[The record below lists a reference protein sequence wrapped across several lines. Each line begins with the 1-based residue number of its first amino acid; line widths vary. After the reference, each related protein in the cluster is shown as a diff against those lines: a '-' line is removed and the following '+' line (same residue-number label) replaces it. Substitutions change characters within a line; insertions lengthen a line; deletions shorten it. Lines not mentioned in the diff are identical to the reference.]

1 MLEIQALTYNDLAP
15 VMPVAGTISTS
26 GTIGRNDDNAIILP
40 DPANTVSRQHLQF
53 SLEPRGIYRV
63 RNVSKKNPA
72 LINGKELGPGMEC
85 LLQDHAEIII
95 GAYVLQAR
103 YVTRPQ
109 EGEPAAPPPMPA
121 AAARAGGVS
130 DDFLASLLG
139 SGPAA
144 RQAESAL
151 PEAEDENFAALFAED
166 PRIVRG
172 DPMPMLNERGIDPG
186 SLDGKGD
193 ELINGGGD
201 AGRMTRELLRDP
213 LSGQVDNRLH
223 LDGGLDP
230 LEALFGSGGG
240 EFDDILQG
248 DKSAH
253 AALNVPHMDLTHGPE
268 LGGLFHLPE
277 AGGKPASGDPPPGI
291 AAAPVSSTLPPD
303 VIGMNDEIDRLIA
316 GPPPASGDAVLPGGG
331 AAAKEARSGDGAPF
345 PVLEDGDI
353 DRFLGGL
360 EPGEAAA
367 AADAT
372 PETAGADGMD
382 EIDWLISGLDG
393 GIPDGN
399 VLPWT
404 DRAPEV
410 AAAGNGTSAPIHDDD
425 DIGDPPAW
433 PDSGAA
439 PQSSVS
445 TSASAAPDARPVAA
459 DADVEETPP
468 ARPPQTSSVQ
478 TPLEAGARELY
489 AAFIEGL
496 GVELPDR
503 TALDKDFMKMLGQL
517 FRGYAQGTVDMI
529 ASRAI
534 VKQAVRANVTVIAPE
549 DNNPLKFSP
558 DGKVALLYL
567 LGKPFPGFMGPV
579 EAVRNAFADLRAHQI
594 GIVSGTK
601 SALNHVLDRFDP
613 RLIDEGEAERGLDN
627 VLPQRRKA
635 RLWDAYIRHFQD
647 TRQSAADRFQD
658 FFGAAFLEAYEKA
671 IAAIQ
676 PGGRRHKP

>member
-1 MLEIQALTYNDLAP
+1 MLEIQALTYNSLAP

-26 GTIGRNDDNAIILP
+26 GTIGRNEDNAIILP

-53 SLEPRGIYRV
+53 SLESRGIYRV

-72 LINGKELGPGMEC
+72 FIDGQELGPGMEC
-85 LLQDHAEIII
+85 LLRDHAQIII

-103 YVTRPQ
+103 YVAQPRK
-109 EGEPAAPPPMPA
+109 GEPAMPPPPA
-121 AAARAGGVS
+121 GAAQPDGVS

-144 RQAESAL
+144 RRAETAL
-151 PEAEDENFAALFAED
+151 PDAEDENLAALFAED

-201 AGRMTRELLRDP
+201 AGAMTRELLRDP
-213 LSGQVDNRLH
+213 LSGQADNSLRR
-223 LDGGLDP
+223 DGGLDP
-230 LEALFGSGGG
+230 LEALFGGGGG

-248 DKSAH
+248 GKSAS
-253 AALNVPHMDLTHGPE
+253 AALNVARMDLTHGPE

-277 AGGKPASGDPPPGI
+277 AGGKPASGDPPPEI
-291 AAAPVSSTLPPD
+291 APAPVSPALPPD
-303 VIGMNDEIDRLIA
+303 VTGMNDEIDRLIA
-316 GPPPASGDAVLPGGG
+316 EPGPASGGAVLPGGG
-331 AAAKEARSGDGAPF
+331 APF
-345 PVLEDGDI
+345 PALDDGNI
-353 DRFLGGL
+353 DWLLDGL

-367 AADAT
+367 ADSA
-372 PETAGADGMD
+372 PETAGAGSMD
-382 EIDWLISGLDG
+382 EIDRLITGLDG
-393 GIPDGN
+393 GTPDGN
-399 VLPWT
+399 VLPEA
-404 DRAPEV
+404 DRAPET
-410 AAAGNGTSAPIHDDD
+410 AAAGNGISAPIHDDD
-425 DIGDPPAW
+425 IGGPPAW

-439 PQSSVS
+439 LRS
-445 TSASAAPDARPVAA
+445 SASTAPDARPVAVCA
-459 DADVEETPP
+459 EEPPP
-468 ARPPQTSSVQ
+468 ARPPRTSPAR
-478 TPLEAGARELY
+478 TPLEADTRELY

-517 FRGYAQGTVDMI
+517 FRGYVQGTVDMI

-627 VLPQRRKA
+627 VLPRRRKA

-647 TRQSAADRFQD
+647 ARQRAADHFQA

-676 PGGRRHKP
+676 PEERRHKP